1 MMRFVFPLLLAGLLA
16 ACANARPDPV
26 ASPQLNSGVTS
37 NSGGGAQALG
47 NQPNIG
53 VTTRTAPAR

>member
-1 MMRFVFPLLLAGLLA
+1 MRCVYPLLLASLLA
-16 ACANARPDPV
+16 ACANVRPDPV

-47 NQPNIG
+47 NQPNVG
-53 VTTRTAPAR
+53 VTTRVTPAR